1 MTSRRGGLG
10 RGLSS
15 TLIPTGEPA
24 SVSPYREIPISRIRP
39 NPSQP
44 RSHYDEET
52 LRGLARSIIEVG
64 VLQPVVVQEA
74 DNGYTLIS
82 GERRWRAAQ
91 LAGLESIP
99 AMLRQADETAVLT
112 QALIENL
119 QREDLT
125 PLEEASAYRDL
136 IDQHGLTQ
144 QEVAHRVGKGRATVA
159 NSVRLLRLPPP
170 ILELLETGK
179 LTAGHARA
187 LLSVSD
193 PKYATHIAKRA
204 VAEGWT
210 VRQVEEAANAR
221 VPRKRASRTANT
233 PRPAQ
238 IVELETRLTDQLG
251 LPVSI
256 SYGNQKGSVKVGFN
270 SIDDLQ
276 KVFAKLI
283 APLSE
288 RA

>member
-10 RGLSS
+10 RGLS
-15 TLIPTGEPA
+15 TLIPTGGPP
-24 SVSPYREIPISRIRP
+24 SGLPYREIPVNQIRP

-44 RSHYDEET
+44 RSRYDDKT
-52 LRGLARSIIEVG
+52 LRGLARSIVEVG
-64 VLQPVVVQEA
+64 LLQPVVVQETE
-74 DNGYTLIS
+74 DGYTLIS

-91 LAGLESIP
+91 LAGLEIIP
-99 AMLRQADETAVLT
+99 AMLRHADETASLT

-159 NSVRLLRLPPP
+159 NSIRLLRLPPP
-170 ILELLETGK
+170 ILELLETAQ

-187 LLSVSD
+187 LLAVSD

-210 VRQVEEAANAR
+210 VRQVEEAVSAR
-221 VPRKRASRTANT
+221 APRRRAPRSTKGA
-233 PRPAQ
+233 RPAQ
-238 IVELETRLTDQLG
+238 IVELETRLSDQLG

-256 SYGNQKGSVKVGFN
+256 SYRNHKGSVKVRFN

-276 KVFAKLI
+276 RVFAKLNT
-283 APLSE
+283 
-288 RA
+288 R

>member
-10 RGLSS
+10 RGLSA
-15 TLIPTGEPA
+15 LIPTGDPA
-24 SVSPYREIPISRIRP
+24 TASPYREVPVNQIRP

-44 RSHYDEET
+44 RTHYDEET

-64 VLQPVVVQEA
+64 LLQPVVVQES
-74 DNGYTLIS
+74 DDGYTLIS

-91 LAGLESIP
+91 LAGLQNIP
-99 AMLRQADETAVLT
+99 AMLRKADETGALT

-125 PLEEASAYRDL
+125 PLEEASAYRNL
-136 IDQHGLTQ
+136 INQHGLTQ

-159 NSVRLLRLPPP
+159 NSIRLLRLPPP
-170 ILELLETGK
+170 ILELLETAQ

-210 VRQVEEAANAR
+210 VRQVEEAVNAR
-221 VPRKRASRTANT
+221 APRQRTSRSTTA

-238 IVELETRLTDQLG
+238 IVELETRLTEQLG

-276 KVFAKLI
+276 RVFAKLI
-283 APLSE
+283 VP
-288 RA
+288 

>member
-10 RGLSS
+10 RGLS
-15 TLIPTGEPA
+15 TLIPPSEPP
-24 SVSPYREIPISRIRP
+24 SGLPYREIPINKIRP

-44 RSHYDEET
+44 RSRYDENT
-52 LRGLARSIIEVG
+52 LRGLARSIVEVG
-64 VLQPVVVQEA
+64 LLQPVVVQET
-74 DNGYTLIS
+74 DDGYTLIS

-91 LAGLESIP
+91 LAGLQNIP
-99 AMLRQADETAVLT
+99 AMLRKADETGSLT

-136 IDQHGLTQ
+136 INQHGLTQ
-144 QEVAHRVGKGRATVA
+144 QEVAYRVGKGRATVA
-159 NSVRLLRLPPP
+159 NSVRLLRLPPS
-170 ILELLETGK
+170 ILELLETAQ

-187 LLSVSD
+187 LLAVSD

-210 VRQVEEAANAR
+210 VRQVEEAAHAR
-221 VPRKRASRTANT
+221 TPRRRAPRSPKSA
-233 PRPAQ
+233 RPAQ
-238 IVELETRLTDQLG
+238 IMELETRLTDQLG

-256 SYGNQKGSVKVGFN
+256 SYRNQKGSLKIGFN

-276 KVFAKLI
+276 QVFSRLTA
-283 APLSE
+283 
-288 RA
+288 R

>member
-1 MTSRRGGLG
+1 MSA
-10 RGLSS
+10 
-15 TLIPTGEPA
+15 LIPTGEPA
-24 SVSPYREIPISRIRP
+24 SASPYREIPINQIRP

-44 RSHYDEET
+44 RSRHDEET

-64 VLQPVVVQEA
+64 LLQPVVVQETA
-74 DNGYTLIS
+74 GGYTLIS

-91 LAGLESIP
+91 LAGLQSIP
-99 AMLRQADETAVLT
+99 AILRQADETGALT

-125 PLEEASAYRDL
+125 PLEEASAYRNL

-159 NSVRLLRLPPP
+159 NSIRLLRLPPP
-170 ILELLETGK
+170 ILELLETGQ

-210 VRQVEEAANAR
+210 VRQVEEAVHAR
-221 VPRKRASRTANT
+221 SPRKRTSRAARA

-238 IVELETRLTDQLG
+238 IVELETRLADQLG

-256 SYGNQKGSVKVGFN
+256 SYGNQKGSVKVGYN

-276 KVFAKLI
+276 RVFAKLI
-283 APLSE
+283 AP
-288 RA
+288 

>member
-10 RGLSS
+10 RGLSA
-15 TLIPTGEPA
+15 LIPTGEPA
-24 SVSPYREIPISRIRP
+24 TASPYREVPVNQIRP

-44 RSHYDEET
+44 RTHYDEET

-64 VLQPVVVQEA
+64 LLQPVVVQES
-74 DNGYTLIS
+74 DDGYTLIS

-91 LAGLESIP
+91 LAGLQNIP
-99 AMLRQADETAVLT
+99 AMLRKADETGALT

-125 PLEEASAYRDL
+125 PLEEASAYRNL
-136 IDQHGLTQ
+136 INQHGLTQ

-159 NSVRLLRLPPP
+159 NSIRLLRLPPP
-170 ILELLETGK
+170 ILELLETAQ

-210 VRQVEEAANAR
+210 VRQVEEAVNAR
-221 VPRKRASRTANT
+221 APRKRTSRSTRA

-238 IVELETRLTDQLG
+238 IVELETRLTEQLG

-276 KVFAKLI
+276 RVFAKLI
-283 APLSE
+283 VP
-288 RA
+288 

>member
-10 RGLSS
+10 RGLS
-15 TLIPTGEPA
+15 TLIPTGGPP
-24 SVSPYREIPISRIRP
+24 SGLPYREIPVNQIRP

-44 RSHYDEET
+44 RSRYDDET
-52 LRGLARSIIEVG
+52 LRGLARSIVEVG
-64 VLQPVVVQEA
+64 LLQPVVVQETE
-74 DNGYTLIS
+74 DGYTLIS

-91 LAGLESIP
+91 LAGLENIP
-99 AMLRQADETAVLT
+99 AMLRHADETASLT

-125 PLEEASAYRDL
+125 PLEEASAYRNL

-159 NSVRLLRLPPP
+159 NSIRLLRLPSP
-170 ILELLETGK
+170 ILELLETAQ

-187 LLSVSD
+187 LLAVSD

-210 VRQVEEAANAR
+210 VRQVEEAVSAR
-221 VPRKRASRTANT
+221 APRRRSPRSTTGA
-233 PRPAQ
+233 RPAQ
-238 IVELETRLTDQLG
+238 IVELETRLSDQLG

-256 SYGNQKGSVKVGFN
+256 SYRNQKGSVKVGFS

-276 KVFAKLI
+276 RLFAKLNT
-283 APLSE
+283 
-288 RA
+288 R

>member
-10 RGLSS
+10 RGLS
-15 TLIPTGEPA
+15 TLIPTGGPP
-24 SVSPYREIPISRIRP
+24 SGLPYREIPVNQIRP

-44 RSHYDEET
+44 RSRYDDET
-52 LRGLARSIIEVG
+52 LRGLARSIVEVG
-64 VLQPVVVQEA
+64 LLQPVLVQETE
-74 DNGYTLIS
+74 DGYTLIS

-91 LAGLESIP
+91 LAGLENIP
-99 AMLRQADETAVLT
+99 AMLRHADETASLT

-125 PLEEASAYRDL
+125 PLEEASAYRNL

-159 NSVRLLRLPPP
+159 NSIRLLRLPPP
-170 ILELLETGK
+170 ILELLETAQ

-187 LLSVSD
+187 LLAVSD

-210 VRQVEEAANAR
+210 VRQVEEAVSAR
-221 VPRKRASRTANT
+221 APRRRAPRSTKGA
-233 PRPAQ
+233 RPAQ
-238 IVELETRLTDQLG
+238 IVELETRLSDQLG

-256 SYGNQKGSVKVGFN
+256 SYRNQKGSVKVGFS

-276 KVFAKLI
+276 RLFAKLNT
-283 APLSE
+283 
-288 RA
+288 R

>member
-10 RGLSS
+10 RGLS
-15 TLIPTGEPA
+15 TLIPTGGPP
-24 SVSPYREIPISRIRP
+24 SGLPYREIPVNQIRP

-44 RSHYDEET
+44 RSRYDDKT
-52 LRGLARSIIEVG
+52 LRGLARSIVEVG
-64 VLQPVVVQEA
+64 LLQPVVVQETE
-74 DNGYTLIS
+74 DGYTLIS

-91 LAGLESIP
+91 LAGLEIIP
-99 AMLRQADETAVLT
+99 AMLRHADETASLT

-159 NSVRLLRLPPP
+159 NSIRLLRLPPP
-170 ILELLETGK
+170 ILELLETAQ

-187 LLSVSD
+187 LLAVSD

-210 VRQVEEAANAR
+210 VRQVEEAVSAR
-221 VPRKRASRTANT
+221 APRRRAPRSTKGA
-233 PRPAQ
+233 RPAQ
-238 IVELETRLTDQLG
+238 IVELETRLSDQLG

-256 SYGNQKGSVKVGFN
+256 SYRNHKGSVKVGFN

-276 KVFAKLI
+276 RVFAKLNT
-283 APLSE
+283 
-288 RA
+288 R

>member
-10 RGLSS
+10 RGLSA
-15 TLIPTGEPA
+15 LIPTGEPA
-24 SVSPYREIPISRIRP
+24 SASPYREIPINQIRP

-44 RSHYDEET
+44 RSRHDEET

-64 VLQPVVVQEA
+64 LLQPVVVQETA
-74 DNGYTLIS
+74 GGYTLIS

-91 LAGLESIP
+91 LAGLQSIP
-99 AMLRQADETAVLT
+99 AILRQADETGALT

-125 PLEEASAYRDL
+125 PLEEASAYRNL

-159 NSVRLLRLPPP
+159 NSIRLLRLPPP
-170 ILELLETGK
+170 ILELLETGQ

-210 VRQVEEAANAR
+210 VRQVEEAVHAR
-221 VPRKRASRTANT
+221 SPRKRTSRAARA

-238 IVELETRLTDQLG
+238 IVELETRLADQLG

-256 SYGNQKGSVKVGFN
+256 SYGNQKGSVKVGYN

-276 KVFAKLI
+276 RVFAKLI
-283 APLSE
+283 AP
-288 RA
+288 

>member
-10 RGLSS
+10 RGLS
-15 TLIPTGEPA
+15 TLIPTGGPP
-24 SVSPYREIPISRIRP
+24 SGLPYREIPVNQIRP

-44 RSHYDEET
+44 RSRYDDET
-52 LRGLARSIIEVG
+52 LRGLARSIVEVG
-64 VLQPVVVQEA
+64 LLQPVVVQETE
-74 DNGYTLIS
+74 DGYTLIS

-91 LAGLESIP
+91 LAGLENIP
-99 AMLRQADETAVLT
+99 AMLRHADETASLT

-159 NSVRLLRLPPP
+159 NSIRLLRLPPP
-170 ILELLETGK
+170 ILELLETAQ

-187 LLSVSD
+187 LLAVSD

-210 VRQVEEAANAR
+210 VRQVEEAVSAR
-221 VPRKRASRTANT
+221 APRRRAPRSTKGA
-233 PRPAQ
+233 RPAQ
-238 IVELETRLTDQLG
+238 IVELETRLSDQLG

-256 SYGNQKGSVKVGFN
+256 SYRNHKGSVKVGFN

-276 KVFAKLI
+276 RVFAKLNT
-283 APLSE
+283 
-288 RA
+288 R

>member
-10 RGLSS
+10 RGLSA
-15 TLIPTGEPA
+15 LIPTGEPA
-24 SVSPYREIPISRIRP
+24 SVSPYREIPISQIRP

-44 RSHYDEET
+44 RSHHDEET

-64 VLQPVVVQEA
+64 VLQPVVVQET
-74 DNGYTLIS
+74 DDGYTLIS

-91 LAGLESIP
+91 LTGLQSIP
-99 AMLRQADETAVLT
+99 AMLRQADETAALT

-136 IDQHGLTQ
+136 INQHGLTQ

-159 NSVRLLRLPPP
+159 NSIRLLRLPPP
-170 ILELLETGK
+170 ILELLETAQ

-210 VRQVEEAANAR
+210 VRQVEQAVNAR
-221 VPRKRASRTANT
+221 APRKRTSRTRT

-256 SYGNQKGSVKVGFN
+256 SYGNQKGSVKVGYN

-276 KVFAKLI
+276 RVFAKLI
-283 APLSE
+283 AP
-288 RA
+288 

>member
-1 MTSRRGGLG
+1 
-10 RGLSS
+10 
-15 TLIPTGEPA
+15 
-24 SVSPYREIPISRIRP
+24 
-39 NPSQP
+39 
-44 RSHYDEET
+44 
-52 LRGLARSIIEVG
+52 
-64 VLQPVVVQEA
+64 VVVQET
-74 DNGYTLIS
+74 DDGYTLIS

-91 LAGLESIP
+91 LAGLQSIP
-99 AMLRQADETAVLT
+99 AMLRQADETAALT

-136 IDQHGLTQ
+136 IKQHGLTQ

-159 NSVRLLRLPPP
+159 NSIRLLRLPPP
-170 ILELLETGK
+170 ILELLETAQ

-210 VRQVEEAANAR
+210 VRQVEQAVNAR
-221 VPRKRASRTANT
+221 APRKRTSRTRT

-256 SYGNQKGSVKVGFN
+256 SYGNQKGSVKVGYN

-276 KVFAKLI
+276 RVFAKLI
-283 APLSE
+283 AP
-288 RA
+288 

>member
-10 RGLSS
+10 RGLSA
-15 TLIPTGEPA
+15 LIPTGEPA
-24 SVSPYREIPISRIRP
+24 SVSPYREIPISQIRP

-44 RSHYDEET
+44 RSHHDEET

-64 VLQPVVVQEA
+64 VLQPVVVQET
-74 DNGYTLIS
+74 DDGYTLIS

-91 LAGLESIP
+91 LAGLQSIP
-99 AMLRQADETAVLT
+99 AMLRQADETAALT

-136 IDQHGLTQ
+136 INQHGLTQ

-159 NSVRLLRLPPP
+159 NSIRLLRLPPP
-170 ILELLETGK
+170 ILELLETAQ

-210 VRQVEEAANAR
+210 VRQVEQAVNAR
-221 VPRKRASRTANT
+221 APRKRTSRTRT

-256 SYGNQKGSVKVGFN
+256 SYGNQKGSVKVGYN

-276 KVFAKLI
+276 RVFAKLI
-283 APLSE
+283 AP
-288 RA
+288 

>member
-1 MTSRRGGLG
+1 MTTRRGGLG

-15 TLIPTGEPA
+15 LIPTAEHP
-24 SVSPYREIPISRIRP
+24 SDSPYRELPVNEIQP
-39 NPSQP
+39 NPAQP
-44 RSHYDEET
+44 RTRFDDDA
-52 LRGLARSIIEVG
+52 LRGLVRSIIEVG
-64 VLQPVVVQEA
+64 VLQPVVVQA
-74 DNGYTLIS
+74 SGPHYTLIS

-91 LAGLESIP
+91 LAGLQQIP
-99 AMLRQADETAVLT
+99 AIIRQADPTTSLI
-112 QALIENL
+112 QALVENL

-125 PLEEASAYRDL
+125 PIEEATAYKALVD
-136 IDQHGLTQ
+136 DHSLTQ

-159 NSVRLLRLPPP
+159 NSIRLLRLPDA

-187 LLSVSD
+187 LLAVSD
-193 PKYATHIAKRA
+193 PRYAVHIAKRA

-210 VRQVEEAANAR
+210 VRQTEEAA
-221 VPRKRASRTANT
+221 KSRTPARRTKSGDNP

-238 IVELETRLTDQLG
+238 ILELETRLSDRLG

-256 SYGNQKGSVKVGFN
+256 TYRNQKGNLKVGFN

-276 KVFAKLI
+276 RVFSKLTE
-283 APLSE
+283 S
-288 RA
+288 

>member
-10 RGLSS
+10 RGLSA
-15 TLIPTGEPA
+15 LIPTGEPA
-24 SVSPYREIPISRIRP
+24 TASPYREVPVNQIRP

-44 RSHYDEET
+44 RTHYDEES

-64 VLQPVVVQEA
+64 LLQPVMVQEA
-74 DNGYTLIS
+74 EDGYTLIS

-91 LAGLESIP
+91 LAGLQNIP
-99 AMLRQADETAVLT
+99 AMLRKADETGALT

-125 PLEEASAYRDL
+125 PLEEASAYRSL
-136 IDQHGLTQ
+136 INQHGLTQ

-159 NSVRLLRLPPP
+159 NSIRLLRLPPP
-170 ILELLETGK
+170 ILELLETAQ

-204 VAEGWT
+204 AAEGWT
-210 VRQVEEAANAR
+210 VRQVEEAVNAR
-221 VPRKRASRTANT
+221 TPRKRTSRSTRA

-238 IVELETRLTDQLG
+238 IVELETRLTEQLG

-276 KVFAKLI
+276 RVFAKLI
-283 APLSE
+283 VP
-288 RA
+288 

>member
-10 RGLSS
+10 RGLSA
-15 TLIPTGEPA
+15 LIPTGEPA
-24 SVSPYREIPISRIRP
+24 TASPYREVPVNQIRP

-44 RSHYDEET
+44 RTHYDEET

-64 VLQPVVVQEA
+64 LLQPVVVQET
-74 DNGYTLIS
+74 DDGYTLIS

-91 LAGLESIP
+91 LAGLQNIP
-99 AMLRQADETAVLT
+99 AMLRQADETGALT

-125 PLEEASAYRDL
+125 PLEEASAYRNL
-136 IDQHGLTQ
+136 INQHGLTQ

-159 NSVRLLRLPPP
+159 NSIRLLRLPPP
-170 ILELLETGK
+170 ILELLETAQ

-210 VRQVEEAANAR
+210 VRQVEEAVNAR
-221 VPRKRASRTANT
+221 APRKRTSRSTRA

-238 IVELETRLTDQLG
+238 IVELETRLTEQLG

-276 KVFAKLI
+276 RVFAKLI
-283 APLSE
+283 VP
-288 RA
+288 

>member
-10 RGLSS
+10 RGLS
-15 TLIPTGEPA
+15 TLIPTGGPP
-24 SVSPYREIPISRIRP
+24 SGLPYREIPVNQIRP

-44 RSHYDEET
+44 RSRYDDET
-52 LRGLARSIIEVG
+52 LRGLARSIVEVG
-64 VLQPVVVQEA
+64 LLQPVVVQETE
-74 DNGYTLIS
+74 DGYTLIS

-91 LAGLESIP
+91 LAGLENIP
-99 AMLRQADETAVLT
+99 AMLRHADETASLT

-159 NSVRLLRLPPP
+159 NSIRLLRLPPP
-170 ILELLETGK
+170 ILELLETAQ

-187 LLSVSD
+187 LLAVSD

-210 VRQVEEAANAR
+210 VRQVEEAVSAR
-221 VPRKRASRTANT
+221 APRRRAPRSTKAA
-233 PRPAQ
+233 RPAQ
-238 IVELETRLTDQLG
+238 IVELETRLSDQLG

-256 SYGNQKGSVKVGFN
+256 SYRNQKGSVKVGFS

-276 KVFAKLI
+276 RLFAKLNT
-283 APLSE
+283 
-288 RA
+288 R

>member
-10 RGLSS
+10 RGLS
-15 TLIPTGEPA
+15 TLIPTGGPP
-24 SVSPYREIPISRIRP
+24 SGLPYREIPVNQIRP

-44 RSHYDEET
+44 RSRYDDET
-52 LRGLARSIIEVG
+52 LRGLARSIVEVG
-64 VLQPVVVQEA
+64 LLQPVVVQETA
-74 DNGYTLIS
+74 DGYTLIS

-91 LAGLESIP
+91 LAGLEIIP
-99 AMLRQADETAVLT
+99 AMLRHADETGSLT

-125 PLEEASAYRDL
+125 PLEEASAYRNL

-159 NSVRLLRLPPP
+159 NSIRLLRLPPP
-170 ILELLETGK
+170 ILELLETAQ

-187 LLSVSD
+187 LLALSD

-210 VRQVEEAANAR
+210 VRQVEEAVSAR
-221 VPRKRASRTANT
+221 APRRRAPRSTKGA
-233 PRPAQ
+233 RPAQ
-238 IVELETRLTDQLG
+238 IVELETRLSDQLG

-256 SYGNQKGSVKVGFN
+256 SYRNHKGSVKVGFN

-276 KVFAKLI
+276 RVFAKLNT
-283 APLSE
+283 
-288 RA
+288 R

>member
-10 RGLSS
+10 RGLSA
-15 TLIPTGEPA
+15 LIPTGEPA
-24 SVSPYREIPISRIRP
+24 SVSPYREIPVNQIRP
-39 NPSQP
+39 NPAQP
-44 RSHYDEET
+44 RSHHDEET

-64 VLQPVVVQEA
+64 VLQPVVVQEN
-74 DNGYTLIS
+74 DDGYTLIS

-91 LAGLESIP
+91 LAGLQSIP
-99 AMLRQADETAVLT
+99 AMLRQADETGALT

-159 NSVRLLRLPPP
+159 NSIRLLRLPPP
-170 ILELLETGK
+170 ILELLETAQ

-193 PKYATHIAKRA
+193 PKYAAHIAKRT

-210 VRQVEEAANAR
+210 VRQVEEAVNAR
-221 VPRKRASRTANT
+221 APRKRTSRATRT

-251 LPVSI
+251 LPVAI

-276 KVFAKLI
+276 RVFAKLI
-283 APLSE
+283 AP
-288 RA
+288 

>member
-10 RGLSS
+10 RGLSA
-15 TLIPTGEPA
+15 LIPTGEPA
-24 SVSPYREIPISRIRP
+24 TASPYREVPVNQIRP

-44 RSHYDEET
+44 RTHYDEET

-64 VLQPVVVQEA
+64 LLQPVVVQES
-74 DNGYTLIS
+74 DDGYTLIS

-91 LAGLESIP
+91 LAGLQNIP
-99 AMLRQADETAVLT
+99 AMLRKADETGALT

-125 PLEEASAYRDL
+125 PLEEASAYRNL
-136 IDQHGLTQ
+136 INQHGLTQ
-144 QEVAHRVGKGRATVA
+144 QEVAHPVGKGRATVA
-159 NSVRLLRLPPP
+159 NSIRLLRLPPP
-170 ILELLETGK
+170 ILELLETAQ

-210 VRQVEEAANAR
+210 VRQVEEAVNAR
-221 VPRKRASRTANT
+221 APRKRTSRSTRA

-238 IVELETRLTDQLG
+238 IVELETRLTEQLG

-276 KVFAKLI
+276 RVFAKLI
-283 APLSE
+283 VP
-288 RA
+288 

>member
-10 RGLSS
+10 RGLSA
-15 TLIPTGEPA
+15 LIPTGEPA
-24 SVSPYREIPISRIRP
+24 SVSPYREIPISQIRP

-44 RSHYDEET
+44 RSHHDEET

-64 VLQPVVVQEA
+64 VLQPVVVQES
-74 DNGYTLIS
+74 DDGYTLIS

-91 LAGLESIP
+91 LAGLQSIP
-99 AMLRQADETAVLT
+99 AMLRQADETGALT

-136 IDQHGLTQ
+136 INQHGLTQ

-159 NSVRLLRLPPP
+159 NSIRLLRLPPP
-170 ILELLETGK
+170 ILELLETAQ

-210 VRQVEEAANAR
+210 VRQVEQAVNAR
-221 VPRKRASRTANT
+221 APRKRTSRTRT

-256 SYGNQKGSVKVGFN
+256 SYGNQKGSVKVGYN

-276 KVFAKLI
+276 RVFAKLI
-283 APLSE
+283 AP
-288 RA
+288 

>member
-1 MTSRRGGLG
+1 MSSRRGGLG
-10 RGLSS
+10 RGLSA
-15 TLIPTGEPA
+15 LIPTGEPA
-24 SVSPYREIPISRIRP
+24 SASPYREIPINQIRP

-44 RSHYDEET
+44 RSHHDEET

-64 VLQPVVVQEA
+64 LLQPVVVQEA
-74 DNGYTLIS
+74 DHGYTLIS

-91 LAGLESIP
+91 LAGLQSIP
-99 AMLRQADETAVLT
+99 AMLRKADETGALT

-125 PLEEASAYRDL
+125 PLEEASAYRNL

-159 NSVRLLRLPPP
+159 NSIRLLRLPPP
-170 ILELLETGK
+170 ILELLETAQ

-210 VRQVEEAANAR
+210 VRQVEEAVNAR
-221 VPRKRASRTANT
+221 TPRKRTTRARV

-256 SYGNQKGSVKVGFN
+256 SYGNQKGSVKVGFK

-276 KVFAKLI
+276 RVFAKLI
-283 APLSE
+283 AP
-288 RA
+288 

>member
-10 RGLSS
+10 RGLSA
-15 TLIPTGEPA
+15 LIPTGEPA
-24 SVSPYREIPISRIRP
+24 TASPYREVPVNQIRP

-44 RSHYDEET
+44 RTHYDEET

-64 VLQPVVVQEA
+64 LLQPVVVQET
-74 DNGYTLIS
+74 DDGFTLIS

-91 LAGLESIP
+91 LAGLQNIP
-99 AMLRQADETAVLT
+99 AILRQADETGALT

-125 PLEEASAYRDL
+125 PLEEASAYRNL
-136 IDQHGLTQ
+136 INQHGLTQ

-159 NSVRLLRLPPP
+159 NSIRLLRLPPP
-170 ILELLETGK
+170 ILELLETAQ

-210 VRQVEEAANAR
+210 VRQVEEAVNAR
-221 VPRKRASRTANT
+221 APRKRTSRSTRA

-238 IVELETRLTDQLG
+238 IVELETRLTEQLG

-276 KVFAKLI
+276 RVFAKLI
-283 APLSE
+283 VP
-288 RA
+288 

>member
-10 RGLSS
+10 RGLS
-15 TLIPTGEPA
+15 TLIPTGGPP
-24 SVSPYREIPISRIRP
+24 SGLPYREIPVNQIRP

-44 RSHYDEET
+44 RSRYDDET
-52 LRGLARSIIEVG
+52 LRGLARSIVEVG
-64 VLQPVVVQEA
+64 LLQPVVVQETE
-74 DNGYTLIS
+74 DGYTLIS

-91 LAGLESIP
+91 LAGLENIP
-99 AMLRQADETAVLT
+99 AMLRHADETASLT

-159 NSVRLLRLPPP
+159 NSIRLLRLPPP
-170 ILELLETGK
+170 ILELLETAQ

-187 LLSVSD
+187 LLAVSD

-210 VRQVEEAANAR
+210 VRQVEEAVSAR
-221 VPRKRASRTANT
+221 APRRRAPRSTKGA
-233 PRPAQ
+233 RPAQ
-238 IVELETRLTDQLG
+238 IVELETRLSDQLG

-256 SYGNQKGSVKVGFN
+256 SYRNQKGSVKVGFS

-276 KVFAKLI
+276 RLFAKLNT
-283 APLSE
+283 
-288 RA
+288 R

>member
-10 RGLSS
+10 RGLS
-15 TLIPTGEPA
+15 TLIPTGGPP
-24 SVSPYREIPISRIRP
+24 SGLPYREIPVNQIRP
-39 NPSQP
+39 NPAQP
-44 RSHYDEET
+44 RSRYDDET
-52 LRGLARSIIEVG
+52 LRGLARSIVEVG
-64 VLQPVVVQEA
+64 LLQPVVVQETE
-74 DNGYTLIS
+74 DGYTLIS

-91 LAGLESIP
+91 LAGLENIP
-99 AMLRQADETAVLT
+99 AMLRHADETASLT

-159 NSVRLLRLPPP
+159 NSIRLLRLPPP
-170 ILELLETGK
+170 ILELLETAQ

-187 LLSVSD
+187 LLAVSD

-210 VRQVEEAANAR
+210 VRQVEEAVSAR
-221 VPRKRASRTANT
+221 APRRRAPRSTKDA
-233 PRPAQ
+233 RPAQ
-238 IVELETRLTDQLG
+238 IVELETRLSDQLG

-256 SYGNQKGSVKVGFN
+256 SYRNQKGSVKVGFS

-276 KVFAKLI
+276 RLFAKLNT
-283 APLSE
+283 
-288 RA
+288 R